1 MQSSSGCLSDGEDM
15 TSGRCVT
22 AGHRI
27 QYAALRM
34 LAWLINILP
43 LSLVLH
49 CGACLGRI
57 AWIILRIRRKV
68 TLINLRQA
76 FPDRGETAL
85 EKIGLASYMNV
96 GRFMMEFARQKKVT
110 DGYLDKYV
118 TWADPAQYEMITSLD
133 TGVILLAFHFGN
145 WELTGVTAKHSF
157 GDVAFLV
164 GEQHNSLVDNYI
176 NELRASQDIELYTR
190 DAALRGVVTS
200 IRRKGMVC
208 WLSDQDAG
216 KNGLLVDFFGFPAS
230 TPRGA
235 AAFSVKLDVP
245 IWCIF
250 LERQKGP
257 HHRFIGSEL
266 LYPACDLSQDDAE
279 LELTQRY
286 TRILEEMVAERP
298 EQYWWAHRRWKTTG
312 LYRQE
317 TGKARE

>member
-1 MQSSSGCLSDGEDM
+1 M
-15 TSGRCVT
+15 TAGKGAT

-27 QYAALRM
+27 QYFTLRL
-34 LAWLINILP
+34 LAWWINVLP
-43 LSLVLH
+43 LRLVLH
-49 CGACLGRI
+49 CGACLGWT
-57 AWIILRIRRKV
+57 AWTVFRVRRKV
-68 TLINLRQA
+68 SLINLRLA
-76 FPDRGETAL
+76 FPERDEAAL
-85 EKIGLASYMNV
+85 EKIGRSSYMNV
-96 GRFMMEFARQKKVT
+96 GRFMMEFARQKRVT
-110 DGYLDKYV
+110 GDYIDRYV

-145 WELTGVTAKHSF
+145 WELTGVTAKHAF

-216 KNGLLVDFFGFPAS
+216 KNGLVVDFFGFPAS

-235 AAFSVKLDVP
+235 AAFSVKLGAP

-257 HHRFIGSEL
+257 CHRFIGSEL
-266 LYPACDLSQDDAE
+266 LYPRSDLSGDDAE
-279 LELTQRY
+279 IELTQRY
-286 TRILEEMVAERP
+286 TGILEKLVAERP

-312 LYRQE
+312 LYRGQG
-317 TGKARE
+317 TGKAQE